1 MKKQKS
7 IFISYSW
14 DNEEHKKWVL
24 NLALNLLK
32 DGHKV
37 YLDQLD
43 LKPGMDIPK
52 YVETCI
58 RESDH
63 ILLIC
68 TPLFKEK
75 ADKSIGGAG
84 YEKNIITGEMVHDS
98 ITETKFIPL
107 LKSENSSDSL
117 PSYLKSKYYVD
128 FGKGK
133 EKSAY
138 SELSI
143 SLDADSDKKYK
154 KIVPLNGERNKKTMF
169 ISGLSILI
177 FTAGIYFSYYALTTN
192 MIDRIIIYPKRN
204 IPERILQKYPE
215 IYDLIVKSD
224 SLNKDEKGYWI
235 KLLRGLPMEQ
245 VGKLHTILSE
255 EREKLKKVDEEFLG
269 EKLPENYDLLGGRGS
284 HK

>member
-1 MKKQKS
+1 MKEQKK

-14 DNEEHKKWVL
+14 DSEEHKKWVL

-32 DGHKV
+32 DGYKV

-68 TPLFKEK
+68 TKLFKEK
-75 ADKSIGGAG
+75 ADNSIGGAG
-84 YEKNIITGEMVHDS
+84 YEKNIITGEMIHDS

-107 LKSENSSDSL
+107 VKSENPSDSL

-128 FGKGK
+128 FGTGK
-133 EKSAY
+133 EKYAY
-138 SELSI
+138 SELSK
-143 SLDADSDKKYK
+143 SLDFNSVRKYK
-154 KIVPLNGERNKKTMF
+154 KIVSLKNDNNKKI
-169 ISGLSILI
+169 ISISLLSVLI
-177 FTAGIYFSYYALTTN
+177 FSAGLYFSYYSLTTN
-192 MIDRIIIYPKRN
+192 MIDKMIIYPKRN
-204 IPERILQKYPE
+204 IPERVIEKYPD

-224 SLNKDEKGYWI
+224 SFNKDEKGYWV

-245 VGKLHTILSE
+245 VGKLHAILSK
-255 EREKLKKVDEEFLG
+255 EREEIRKADEEYLG
-269 EKLPENYDLLGGRGS
+269 QELPKNYDLLGGRGS
-284 HK
+284 QK